1 MRKHYKLTRFD
12 NVEPADFGAAAT
24 MAEHKLAQQMAADT
38 EEFVPALTGTFSRNS
53 RVIRNM
59 IIYQGDQV
67 FYLWKGHK
75 MVNAKTGKGPRLIPD
90 VGYRWPL
97 HAKLRET
104 NKPLTYTKNMH
115 PKAQDH
121 WMEASEKQNGSAWE
135 KFAEEAIARELNK

>member
-1 MRKHYKLTRFD
+1 MRKRYKLTRFD
-12 NVEPADFGAAAT
+12 DIEPADFGVAAT
-24 MAEHKLAQQMAADT
+24 AAEKRLAQQMASDT
-38 EEFVPALTGTFSRNS
+38 EPYVPALTGVFARNT
-53 RVIRNM
+53 RVINNM

-104 NKPLTYTKNMH
+104 SQPLTYTKSMH

-121 WMEASEKQNGSAWE
+121 WMEASEKKNGNAWAQL
-135 KFAEEAIARELNK
+135 AEEAIARELNK